1 MSKRLFDL
9 FVTSIGLLVA
19 APVMAVVALT
29 LLASPDGPV
38 LFRQQRIG
46 RGGAPF
52 TILKFRTM
60 RAPRP
65 GASTITVG
73 QDDRITRLGSILR
86 QTKLDEL
93 PQLWNVMRGEMSLV
107 GPRPEVPEFYALY
120 DPALRERIAR
130 VRPGITDRASIVYRN
145 EADML
150 ATQADPQAYFRD
162 VILPHKQAIAAD
174 YSDNHSLRG
183 DIAIIVDTIRAVLA
197 NSGKASTR

>member
-9 FVTSIGLLVA
+9 LVASIGLLVT
-19 APVMAVVALT
+19 APVIAVIALA

-38 LFRQQRIG
+38 LFRQQRVG
-46 RGGAPF
+46 RDGAPF

-65 GASTITVG
+65 GASTITIG

-93 PQLWNVMRGEMSLV
+93 PQLWNVLRGDMSLV
-107 GPRPEVPEFYALY
+107 GPRPEVSEYYMLY

-145 EADML
+145 EAELL
-150 ATQADPQAYFRD
+150 AEQADPQDYYRNI
-162 VILPHKQAIAAD
+162 ILPHKQAIAAEYAD
-174 YSDNHSLRG
+174 SHSLRG
-183 DIAIIVDTIRAVLA
+183 DIAIIIDTIKAVA
-197 NSGKASTR
+197 GSSRGPSA